1 MAKHIHFSVTTSNGC
16 TEAPV
21 YASCVV
27 DGEIQN
33 NGQII
38 FLDIWSSEEA
48 YRTER
53 KGGLIACAPFGV
65 DLDSAIRSIVSDLNA
80 FPSLF
85 RARRHYI
92 ARRIRQ
98 AA

>member
-1 MAKHIHFSVTTSNGC
+1 MNRIHFTVTTSNGC

-27 DGEIQN
+27 DGEVDR
-33 NGQII
+33 NGRVLL
-38 FLDIWSSEEA
+38 LDIWSSEDA
-48 YRTER
+48 YQSESP
-53 KGGLIACAPFGV
+53 GGLMASAPFGG
-65 DLDSAIRSIVSDLNA
+65 DLDSAVRSIVADLNS

-92 ARRIRQ
+92 ARRIRS
-98 AA
+98 AAA

>member
-1 MAKHIHFSVTTSNGC
+1 MTSIHFTVTTSNGC

-53 KGGLIACAPFGV
+53 KGGLIASAPFGV
-65 DLDSAIRSIVSDLNA
+65 DLDSAISSIVSDLNRSA
-80 FPSLF
+80 LN
-85 RARRHYI
+85 RCLNTVI
-92 ARRIRQ
+92 
-98 AA
+98 